1 MLHLA
6 RCGFD
11 SRLRPSVKRSAALV
25 ATSLVLAVAVAVAGC
40 GGGDDAEQA
49 PQGRPAPK
57 VVEAIAVEGGSRDER
72 ALLRGVVGG
81 MEKTTLTRIA
91 IGAPEA
97 RRKTDGA
104 KAMAITFTAVP
115 GVTTRRQWDE
125 WIVAGAFSRR
135 LSAAGLPAVVDAG
148 DDRGGFTARPKLSG
162 QPDPQP
168 LPAEREKAIV
178 RGIRNAAK
186 SSGAAVVGLEVHRP
200 YAAAVVLTIAPED
213 SASFLKTKLRPL
225 LRKLDVYRP
234 RLEGIYLAVLDEQR
248 RLAMEWGSWTRN
260 RAGSYWVRRDLSNC
274 SPIRQSEPPGT
285 EPAPPC
291 PA

>member
-1 MLHLA
+1 MKALA
-6 RCGFD
+6 AFVATALALAAAACAGGDEEQAPEGRAA
-11 SRLRPSVKRSAALV
+11 PALV
-25 ATSLVLAVAVAVAGC
+25 AST
-40 GGGDDAEQA
+40 
-49 PQGRPAPK
+49 
-57 VVEAIAVEGGSRDER
+57 AVEGGTPRER
-72 ALLRGVVGG
+72 ALLQSVVGE
-81 MEKTTLTRIA
+81 MEQTTLKEITIA
-91 IGAPEA
+91 AAEA
-97 RRKTDGA
+97 RRETDDGFRA
-104 KAMAITFTAVP
+104 VAITFTPVA
-115 GVTTRRQWDE
+115 GATTRRQWDQ

-135 LSAAGLPAVVDAG
+135 LLAAGLPAEVDAG
-148 DDRGGFTARPKLSG
+148 DDRGGFTARPKLRG

-168 LPAEREKAIV
+168 LPAERERAIV
-178 RGIRNAAK
+178 NAIRNAARQ
-186 SSGAAVVGLEVHRP
+186 SGAEVVRVEVHRP
-200 YAAAVVLTIAPED
+200 YGSAVALSLAPED
-213 SASFLKTKLRPL
+213 PVAFLKNQLRPL